1 MLNERVK
8 IGQYRVLKWVWTRF
22 NAGEN
27 LRWVPCIDQRIKR
40 IDGIGSVRRVWIGKS
55 PIRDHETEVWASG
68 FEAEELDDGMIIST
82 KENKRLPG
90 CE

>member
-40 IDGIGSVRRVWIGKS
+40 IDGEGRVRRVWIGKS
-55 PIRDHETEVWASG
+55 PIRDHETEVWAAG
-68 FEAEELDDGMIIST
+68 FEGLEFDDGMIIST
-82 KENKRLPG
+82 KENKRLPE
-90 CE
+90 CD